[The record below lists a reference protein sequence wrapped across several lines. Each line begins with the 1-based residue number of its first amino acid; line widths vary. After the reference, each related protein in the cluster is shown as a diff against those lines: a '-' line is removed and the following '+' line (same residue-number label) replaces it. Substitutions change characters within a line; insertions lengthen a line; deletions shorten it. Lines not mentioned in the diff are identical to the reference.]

1 MDTSQYIRLKME
13 AANVYKSKSKTLD
26 SSHLTLQRQQRAAYS
41 AASYN
46 GTASV
51 TIPVP
56 YDSGACPSNHLY
68 IQGYVSPGI
77 QTNDSYVAR
86 LAGGY
91 VCNTVNYATDP
102 PGVTLL
108 NCTEVST
115 ILTSYNN
122 LTSKPSTQCKI
133 DPNAHFFPGQDRCTT
148 NCENNTPLYP
158 S

>member
-13 AANVYKSKSKTLD
+13 AANVYKSKSKTVD
-26 SSHLTLQRQQRAAYS
+26 SSLLTLQRQQKAAYS
-41 AASYN
+41 
-46 GTASV
+46 GTSSV
-51 TIPVP
+51 IIPVP
-56 YDSGACPSNHLY
+56 YDSGSCPSNHLFTE
-68 IQGYVSPGI
+68 GYVSPGI

-91 VCNTVNYATDP
+91 VCNTVNYSTDT

-133 DPNAHFFPGQDRCTT
+133 DPNAHFFPGQDNCTT